1 MSPPGFTLRGA
12 KGSSLGPAGRLQNPG
27 LASSLHLGRYFLLRG
42 LEKAWKGKSRT
53 NHKAS
58 PRLQGCH
65 PDTRPGSLLP
75 GRVCAAHGLS
85 THPDAAQPSGVV
97 ISCTTGT
104 AELSPSAGGK
114 CYVAG

>member
-85 THPDAAQPSGVV
+85 THPDAAQPSGDV